1 MMKLSLSYKDPL
13 HLSETLA
20 ELGQNTRITQLDLG
34 EGTYSMSHAMSSG
47 VSIAEIKA
55 SKTLLYEGWGT
66 DWSVDFNWI
75 TPIKA
80 TTDPFGYWEGFEMHS
95 NSIGG
100 LITINSAPGSSWGK
114 YSEACSSTACMLDKA
129 VLIDSLKA
137 CNAQIA
143 LENLTTKRGLD
154 VDHFAALQLRKLAQS
169 DMSKGIVNAA
179 KYYDLITCCLEEG
192 TVRHNK
198 KSELKKLGL
207 LSEIVSLSHSNDVM
221 QSPMS
226 LSDVC
231 KYLDAGQASLYRICQ
246 EYFGIGI
253 IEMMMQVRLEES
265 RRALL
270 RQKDHSQSHESTI
283 REVAIRYGFKHA
295 GRYARRYF
303 TSFGELP
310 SQTIQRS

>member
-1 MMKLSLSYKDPL
+1 MKLSLSYKDPL
-13 HLSETLA
+13 QLSETLA

-34 EGTYSMSHAMSSG
+34 EGAYSMSHAMSSG

-80 TTDPFGYWEGFEMHS
+80 TTDPFGYCEGYEMHS

-100 LITINSAPGSSWGK
+100 LNTINSAPGSSWGK

-137 CNAQIA
+137 CNAQTA

-154 VDHFAALQLRKLAQS
+154 VHHFAALQLRKLAQS
-169 DMSKGIVNAA
+169 DMSKGIVNAS

-192 TVRHNK
+192 TVRHYK
-198 KSELKKLGL
+198 KSELKNLGL
-207 LSEIVSLSHSNDVM
+207 LSEIVSLSHSKDVM

-231 KYLDAGQASLYRICQ
+231 KYLDTGQASLYRICQ

-270 RQKDHSQSHESTI
+270 RQKDHSQLHESTI
-283 REVAIRYGFKHA
+283 REIAIRYGFKHA

-310 SQTIQRS
+310 SQTIQGI

>member
-75 TPIKA
+75 TPIKSSA
-80 TTDPFGYWEGFEMHS
+80 DPFGYCEGYEMRS

-100 LITINSAPGSSWGK
+100 LDTINSTPGSSWGK

-129 VLIDSLKA
+129 TLIDSLKA
-137 CNAQIA
+137 CNAQTA
-143 LENLTTKRGLD
+143 LENLTNKGGID
-154 VDHFAALQLRKLAQS
+154 VEHSAALQLRKLARR
-169 DMSKGIVNAA
+169 DMSHGIVHAA
-179 KYYDLITCCLEEG
+179 KYYDLITACLEEG
-192 TVRHNK
+192 AVRHYK
-198 KSELKKLGL
+198 KSELKNLGL

-226 LSDVC
+226 LTDVC

-246 EYFGIGI
+246 EYFGMGI

-270 RQKDHSQSHESTI
+270 RQKDHSQSDESTI
-283 REVAIRYGFKHA
+283 RDVAVRYGFKHA

-310 SQTIQRS
+310 SQTIQGS

>member
-1 MMKLSLSYKDPL
+1 MKLSLSYKDPL
-13 HLSETLA
+13 QLSETLA

-80 TTDPFGYWEGFEMHS
+80 TTDPFGYCEGYEMHS

-100 LITINSAPGSSWGK
+100 LNTINSAPGSSWGK

-192 TVRHNK
+192 TVRHYK
-198 KSELKKLGL
+198 KSELKNLGL

-231 KYLDAGQASLYRICQ
+231 KYLMLAKLLFIVFARSIL
-246 EYFGIGI
+246 
-253 IEMMMQVRLEES
+253 VL
-265 RRALL
+265 ALL
-270 RQKDHSQSHESTI
+270 R
-283 REVAIRYGFKHA
+283 
-295 GRYARRYF
+295 
-303 TSFGELP
+303 
-310 SQTIQRS
+310 

>member
-13 HLSETLA
+13 QLSETLA

-80 TTDPFGYWEGFEMHS
+80 TTDPFGYCEGYEMHS

-100 LITINSAPGSSWGK
+100 LNTINSAPGSSWGK

-192 TVRHNK
+192 TVRHYK
-198 KSELKKLGL
+198 KSELKNLGL

-283 REVAIRYGFKHA
+283 REVAIRFDWDLSVL
-295 GRYARRYF
+295 
-303 TSFGELP
+303 TC
-310 SQTIQRS
+310 